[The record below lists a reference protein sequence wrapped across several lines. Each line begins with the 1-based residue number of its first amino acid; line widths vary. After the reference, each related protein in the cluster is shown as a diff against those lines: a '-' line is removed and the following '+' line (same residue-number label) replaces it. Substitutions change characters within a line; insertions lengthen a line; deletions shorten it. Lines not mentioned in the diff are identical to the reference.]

1 MEVQDAVTT
10 RFGGLNESVPMVP
23 ELATVL
29 ARLLDRDHHTADD
42 EPLFPGRGGGSAT
55 LRELQEWMG
64 HADAKTTARYTHY
77 RPRGGEAARL
87 APAFAASGWQT
98 NGLRDPAGA
107 THPDASGRGGNAC
120 SVRES
125 AEPGGGRVNV

>member
-1 MEVQDAVTT
+1 MFARRGPYAMEVQDAVTT

-64 HADAKTTARYTHY
+64 HADAKTTAATRTTGRAVG
-77 RPRGGEAARL
+77 RPQGWLRRSLQAAGKRTGSTTRPERPTRCKRSRRKRL
-87 APAFAASGWQT
+87 LS
-98 NGLRDPAGA
+98 
-107 THPDASGRGGNAC
+107 
-120 SVRES
+120 
-125 AEPGGGRVNV
+125 

>member
-1 MEVQDAVTT
+1 
-10 RFGGLNESVPMVP
+10 MVP
-23 ELATVL
+23 ELSTVL

-87 APAFAASGWQT
+87 APAFAASGWQKRAPRP
-98 NGLRDPAGA
+98 GRSDP
-107 THPDASGRGGNAC
+107 PDASGRGGNAC